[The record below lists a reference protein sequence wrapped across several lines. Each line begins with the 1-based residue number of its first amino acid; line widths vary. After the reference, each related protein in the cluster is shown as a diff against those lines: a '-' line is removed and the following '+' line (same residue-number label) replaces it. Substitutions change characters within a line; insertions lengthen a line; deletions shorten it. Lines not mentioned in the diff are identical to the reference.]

1 MTIVDT
7 VYFQKYNQAMTETKF
22 EDLLVKAVTG
32 HEIEDFDEA
41 KQAEIKAQ
49 CTAAYDDF
57 IVKRGQEKFGDKVAY
72 QIRDYM
78 SGHDNQTVIADIE
91 QKVTQ
96 LTDEFM
102 EEMSKNNS

>member
-7 VYFQKYNQAMTETKF
+7 VYFQKYNEDMTEIKF

-32 HEIEDFDEA
+32 HEIEDFEDDKQDGIRA
-41 KQAEIKAQ
+41 KCAV
-49 CTAAYDDF
+49 AYDEF
-57 IVKRGQEKFGDKVAY
+57 IVKRGQEKYGDKVAY

-78 SGHDNQTVIADIE
+78 SGHDNAAVMVDIE
-91 QKVTQ
+91 QKVAQ

-102 EEMSKNNS
+102 EEMSKNN